1 MSIGVCSW
9 HYFLKKYHE
18 NVPTIVPKQF
28 ERLKGE
34 RHTCFVSGNLPSETI
49 DIGVAESRILLVG
62 HSPHQATRN
71 KVTTQRKKH
80 VGQQRMEVDRRVL
93 RHWLQSTPRSSLH
106 RINLSTL
113 AAVRRNDSSVPY
125 FFPNCPRNSLDD
137 QRTINCR
144 GSVATAAGQQSARM
158 PRGPQGALRGGGRSG
173 TLPHPDGGRHG

>member
-1 MSIGVCSW
+1 MSQRSW
-9 HYFLKKYHE
+9 
-18 NVPTIVPKQF
+18 PKQF

-49 DIGVAESRILLVG
+49 EIGVAESRILLVG

-80 VGQQRMEVDRRVL
+80 VGQQRMEVERRVWL
-93 RHWLQSTPRSSLH
+93 HWLQSTPRSSLH

-113 AAVRRNDSSVPY
+113 AAVRCNDSSVPY

-137 QRTINCR
+137 QKNHKMYRSRCHSR
-144 GSVATAAGQQSARM
+144 GAAKREDAAGPA
-158 PRGPQGALRGGGRSG
+158 GGTPGWWPIRNS
-173 TLPHPDGGRHG
+173 PHPDGGRHG